1 MENLAKGELIEELLR
16 NYFLNLGYYVV
27 RGVKYKYEGNDITDV
42 DLYLYG
48 RSSSLIRERIN
59 VDIKNKKSPQA
70 FERILWANGLKKL
83 LFFDNCIIATT
94 DTRQV
99 IHTFGQIHDTI
110 VLDGNFISKI
120 KKNSYPNRL
129 SEEDLGLAFSKCKS
143 YKSFGKKDWRY
154 IYEDSKSKLLSE
166 MDYAGFNS
174 VVVYLRYFTEKVIT
188 DVQKREEATRMLYIL
203 LSHLLV
209 IMDFII
215 KDIAFLDSNQKIIK
229 LKEGLNFGIL
239 GKAGVSK
246 ILQIVETISG
256 KSSSTFYSTFES
268 QETDILSEFFS
279 KNENSKI
286 LFQWSK
292 LFESLA
298 FEKELITPDKIDT
311 QLRSVMS
318 LFLDFF
324 KIDRKRFF
332 NVYSTYMQ
340 TSLPLDDKKI

>member
-1 MENLAKGELIEELLR
+1 M
-16 NYFLNLGYYVV
+16 
-27 RGVKYKYEGNDITDV
+27 
-42 DLYLYG
+42 
-48 RSSSLIRERIN
+48 
-59 VDIKNKKSPQA
+59 
-70 FERILWANGLKKL
+70 
-83 LFFDNCIIATT
+83 
-94 DTRQV
+94 
-99 IHTFGQIHDTI
+99 
-110 VLDGNFISKI
+110 
-120 KKNSYPNRL
+120 
-129 SEEDLGLAFSKCKS
+129 
-143 YKSFGKKDWRY
+143 
-154 IYEDSKSKLLSE
+154 
-166 MDYAGFNS
+166 
-174 VVVYLRYFTEKVIT
+174 
-188 DVQKREEATRMLYIL
+188 
-203 LSHLLV
+203 
-209 IMDFII
+209 
-215 KDIAFLDSNQKIIK
+215 
-229 LKEGLNFGIL
+229 